1 MNDLFKEN
9 ELEVLHEIGKR
20 LKSFRKSC
28 GFTQEMLAS
37 KAGFSR
43 SYYSDIE
50 TGKRNISILNL
61 CKLTIA
67 LDISLSDLLLPTKE
81 YAAQNEL
88 EKGHVIDPLKQASVG
103 NILL

>member
-1 MNDLFKEN
+1 MNDLFKDD

-20 LKSFRKSC
+20 LKVFRKSS
-28 GFTQEMLAS
+28 GLTQEMLAA

-67 LDISLSDLLLPTKE
+67 LNISLSELLLPTKD
-81 YAAQNEL
+81 YAALKEL
-88 EKGHVIDPLKQASVG
+88 ERQHALDSYETSLTR
-103 NILL
+103 

>member
-20 LKSFRKSC
+20 LKAFRKAC
-28 GFTQEMLAS
+28 GFTQERLAS

-81 YAAQNEL
+81 YTAQKEL
-88 EKGHVIDPLKQASVG
+88 ETTHAMDPFETSFG
-103 NILL
+103 R